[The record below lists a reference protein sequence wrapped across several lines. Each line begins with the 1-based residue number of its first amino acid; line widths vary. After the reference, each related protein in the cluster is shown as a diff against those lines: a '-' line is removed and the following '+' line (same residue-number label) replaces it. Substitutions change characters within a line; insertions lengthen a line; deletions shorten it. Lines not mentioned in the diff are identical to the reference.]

1 MADFINNG
9 NYRKRIIDRKHDKS
23 YPRVKPN
30 PDKKFVHP
38 ETGKLVYKS
47 KYPYAWAKEE
57 NSEFYGY

>member
-1 MADFINNG
+1 MNKRDYG
-9 NYRKRIIDRKHDKS
+9 MRKIDRSKDQS
-23 YPRVKPN
+23 YPRVKEN